1 MRARTVFGVVRG
13 LETLGQLLQFG
24 WMSNKKDDDTGG
36 PIFVIHGIPLSIKDG
51 PSFEYRGLLI
61 DTSRHYL
68 PLNLI
73 LDNLDAMSMNKMNV
87 LHWHLT
93 DSQSF
98 PYKTKSSPEVAAKG
112 AFHPKLVY
120 TTSDIQSVVHEAYL
134 RGIRVVPEVDMPGHT
149 QSIAKSHPELM

>member
-1 MRARTVFGVVRG
+1 MYKRQD
-13 LETLGQLLQFG
+13 E
-24 WMSNKKDDDTGG
+24 
-36 PIFVIHGIPLSIKDG
+36 

-73 LDNLDAMSMNKMNV
+73 LANLDAMSMNKMNV

-98 PYKTKSSPEVAAKG
+98 PFKTNSIPEVADKG
-112 AFHPKLVY
+112 AFHPKMVY
-120 TTSDIQSVVHEAYL
+120 TTSDIENIVNEAYL
-134 RGIRVVPEVDMPGHT
+134 RGIRVIPEIDMPGHT
-149 QSIAKSHPELM
+149 QAIAKSHPELM